1 MTDEAKQF
9 LNILNLKSQLI
20 NFDENKLKEM
30 YKDNYENYVLFLN
43 AVGMLI
49 NNEMPFLLL
58 NNEEYIDKILTVA
71 QTHRFSTEDN
81 EVKDL
86 VNQIIIAC
94 NEIIRLPEGD
104 KYAYRYDYIVNQE
117 DLRDVGFYEEEDLIY
132 ALNFD
137 SFLVHVLKDS
147 DMEYLY
153 ACDNDQALMSL
164 NYIYNMCPSFFDD
177 ETIMNNTI
185 EKLDYMTS
193 EFSKERFNRRRTLS
207 IYADDLGKKIKK
219 IVRGKE

>member
-1 MTDEAKQF
+1 
-9 LNILNLKSQLI
+9 
-20 NFDENKLKEM
+20 
-30 YKDNYENYVLFLN
+30 
-43 AVGMLI
+43 
-49 NNEMPFLLL
+49 
-58 NNEEYIDKILTVA
+58 
-71 QTHRFSTEDN
+71 
-81 EVKDL
+81 
-86 VNQIIIAC
+86 
-94 NEIIRLPEGD
+94 
-104 KYAYRYDYIVNQE
+104 
-117 DLRDVGFYEEEDLIY
+117 
-132 ALNFD
+132 
-137 SFLVHVLKDS
+137 
-147 DMEYLY
+147 MEYLY

>member
-1 MTDEAKQF
+1 MTDEAKEF

-30 YKDNYENYVLFLN
+30 YEDNYENYVLFLN

-81 EVKDL
+81 DVKDL

-94 NEIIRLPEGD
+94 NEIIRLHEGD
-104 KYAYRYDYIVNQE
+104 KYAYR
-117 DLRDVGFYEEEDLIY
+117 
-132 ALNFD
+132 
-137 SFLVHVLKDS
+137 
-147 DMEYLY
+147 
-153 ACDNDQALMSL
+153 
-164 NYIYNMCPSFFDD
+164 
-177 ETIMNNTI
+177 
-185 EKLDYMTS
+185 
-193 EFSKERFNRRRTLS
+193 
-207 IYADDLGKKIKK
+207 
-219 IVRGKE
+219 